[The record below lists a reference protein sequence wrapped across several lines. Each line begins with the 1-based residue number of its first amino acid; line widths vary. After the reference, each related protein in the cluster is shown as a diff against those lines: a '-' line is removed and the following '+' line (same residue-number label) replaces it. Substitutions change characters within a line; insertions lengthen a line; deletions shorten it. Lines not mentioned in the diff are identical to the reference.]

1 VPSSRKSKSVKAV
14 PWREINRLA
23 RERFGISHFRSGQ
36 REIIEAVLLGKNA
49 LGIMPTAAGKSLC
62 YQLPALLLPSTTVV
76 VSPLLAL
83 MKDQQEELAEVNVN
97 SAKLDSTVSATQ
109 ERELLMDLK
118 HRERPIA
125 FVTPERL
132 DNPEAIEHFSK
143 MEVSLLV
150 IDEAHC
156 VSQWGHDFRPA
167 YLFLRDAIGK
177 LRRPPVLALTAT
189 ATPQVI
195 DDILQQLGIKNAE
208 IIQTGTRRENLQFEV
223 VRTVNSAAKLARLKQ
238 VLSEERGS
246 GIIYCATVRHANEIY
261 EWLTDAGENV
271 VHYHGKMRIKDR
283 NHSQAM
289 FMDGKVHAV
298 VATKAFGLGINKPDV
313 RFVLHYD
320 LPDSV
325 ESYYQE
331 AGRAG
336 RDGES
341 ARCILLFQ
349 LEDKRVQ
356 SYFLGGKYPK
366 AEDAFRLYSVISAGP
381 DVVTVKEIAEVI
393 NLPERKTKV
402 VLAWLQGAGIVSRT
416 KNGFKKV
423 KDFENPADFQ
433 SYLSEYEERFRD
445 DRDRLEE
452 MLAYGQTTQCR
463 QCYFDEYF
471 GEQAAQPCGICDNC
485 RALQSGE
492 LQPLQQPATVA
503 EQLAETRPKLAAA
516 LELANTAPDAE
527 NDWLD
532 SVTEQ
537 PHEAEQFKAQQQVR
551 HRKFGTGEVMGTE
564 GNNVMVRFKNGSIKK
579 VQATYLKQLAS

>member
-23 RERFGISHFRSGQ
+23 RERFGITHFRPGQ

-76 VSPLLAL
+76 ISPLLAL
-83 MKDQQEELAEVNVN
+83 MKDQQEELEEVNVN

-109 ERELLMDLK
+109 ERELLTDLK
-118 HRERPIA
+118 HGERPIA

-132 DNPEAIEHFSK
+132 ENAEAIEHFSK
-143 MEVSLLV
+143 MNVSLLV

-167 YLFLRDAIGK
+167 YLFLRDAIQK
-177 LRRPPVLALTAT
+177 LGRPPVLALTAT
-189 ATPQVI
+189 ATPQVVE
-195 DDILQQLGIKNAE
+195 DILQQLGIKNAE
-208 IIQTGTRRENLQFEV
+208 IIQTGTRRENLRFEV
-223 VRTVNSAAKLARLKQ
+223 VRTVNSEAKLARLKQ

-246 GIIYCATVRHANEIY
+246 GIIYCATVRHANEVY

-271 VHYHGKMRIKDR
+271 VRYHGKMRMKDR

-320 LPDSV
+320 LPDSI

-336 RDGES
+336 RDGEP

-366 AEDAFRLYSVISAGP
+366 SEDAFRLYSVISASP
-381 DVVTVKEIAEVI
+381 DALHLKEIAEAI
-393 NLPERKTKV
+393 DLPERKTKV
-402 VLAWLQGAGIVSRT
+402 VLAWLQGAGIVSRR

-433 SYLSEYEERFRD
+433 SYLTEYEERFRD

-452 MLAYGQTTQCR
+452 MLAYGQTTKCR

-471 GEQAAQPCGICDNC
+471 GEQGAQPCEICDNC

-516 LELANTAPDAE
+516 FELANTAPDAE

-537 PHEAEQFKAQQQVR
+537 PREAEQFKAQQRVR

-564 GNNVMVRFKNGSIKK
+564 GSNVTVRFKNGSVKK